1 MSALG
6 PDFRFTIYNSTGQTI
21 AAGGIIVR
29 YKGWKYANDASVTFE
44 PSQVSISDDA
54 SVATTF
60 SFTEPVY
67 VKNGVEYC
75 IVLQTDS
82 NKYLAWIPVFD
93 VKAPLF
99 EQIIYFTTK

>member
-44 PSQVSISDDA
+44 SSVS
-54 SVATTF
+54 T
-60 SFTEPVY
+60 PVNLST
-67 VKNGVEYC
+67 VPRIVTVLVQITDPLKLIVTVVVNG
-75 IVLQTDS
+75 
-82 NKYLAWIPVFD
+82 
-93 VKAPLF
+93 APAVG
-99 EQIIYFTTK
+99 